1 LLLNTKPEL
10 QAWQVKSI
18 CAAQFDIKG
27 IETHFPSEVIEN
39 PVLHFEQTIPF
50 IWAQLS
56 IM

>member
-1 LLLNTKPEL
+1 LLLNTKPEV
-10 QAWQVKSI
+10 QVWQVKSI
-18 CAAQFDIKG
+18 CDAQFDIKG